1 MLAAKL
7 ISSSNTTFAIPRR
20 NFANTTPFDMYRHD
34 VSGTTTAGNYPT
46 KTTASSGATSVY
58 DSTFFFITDA
68 FRIYK
73 VLYNGDPTQTGAVNI
88 SGSDPTSEINTPFW
102 HDANYYI
109 KFMYKL
115 NTSQIQNFLTTDF
128 MPVTVNDNSVANR
141 PIHVVMVTSGGS
153 GYPITG
159 GDSSGALDGSTFYTK
174 FVVMEVQLQLLD

>member
-1 MLAAKL
+1 MFVGKSQPWTSEGATSDSLPPTPVDSVAPESYYWDDMLAAKL

-68 FRIYK
+68 FRVYK

-102 HDANYYI
+102 TMQTIILSLCTNLILHRF
-109 KFMYKL
+109 K
-115 NTSQIQNFLTTDF
+115 
-128 MPVTVNDNSVANR
+128 
-141 PIHVVMVTSGGS
+141 
-153 GYPITG
+153 
-159 GDSSGALDGSTFYTK
+159 TF
-174 FVVMEVQLQLLD
+174 